1 MKIIVPAS
9 SANIGP
15 GFDSVGLALDLYLE
29 IEVLEKSD
37 KWLVEHNLGADIPQD
52 EANLLIAS
60 ALKIASDLQ
69 PHHIRMTS
77 AIPLARGLGSSS
89 SVIVAGIELANGLA
103 NLELSSD
110 DKIQLAT
117 KIEGHPDNVAPAILG
132 NLVVAS
138 TVDNKTTV
146 VASDF
151 PDAAFVSFI
160 PNYQLLTADSRGV
173 LPETL
178 SYKEAVAAS
187 SIANVAIAA
196 LLKGDLVKAG
206 LMIES
211 DLFHEK
217 YRRSLVKEFSP
228 IRKLAHKHGAYA
240 SYLSGAGPTVMVICP
255 RDKEDLLV
263 ADLEALNLDGEI
275 LSLNVDTKGVRCVL

>member
-37 KWLVEHNLGADIPQD
+37 QWLVEHDLGAFIPQD
-52 EANLLIAS
+52 ENNLLVAS
-60 ALKIASDLQ
+60 ALKVAGDLK
-69 PHHIRMTS
+69 PHHLRMTS

-89 SVIVAGIELANGLA
+89 SVIVAGIELANQLA
-103 NLELSSD
+103 NLRLSPD
-110 DKIQLAT
+110 DKIDLAT

-151 PDAAFVSFI
+151 PDAAFVAFI

-173 LPETL
+173 LPEDL

-196 LLKGDLVKAG
+196 LLKGDLLKAG
-206 LMIES
+206 AMIES

-217 YRRSLVKEFSP
+217 YRRPLVKEFSQ
-228 IRKLAHKHGAYA
+228 IRKLAHKHEAYA

-255 RDKEDLLV
+255 RDKEALLV
-263 ADLEALNLDGEI
+263 ADLEKLNLDGEI
-275 LSLNVDTKGVRCVL
+275 LSLNVDSKGVRCVL